1 MEIKLKKLIEKC
13 NKNLKGFSSKNEII
27 DFLPIKE
34 DDIEI
39 YLENKII
46 NIKSRNEIMKI
57 YEQDGYY
64 SNLEILK
71 DVAKIYGIKLKGNRI
86 LDLIKF
92 KNLIEIKILQ

>member
-39 YLENKII
+39 YRKQNNKY
-46 NIKSRNEIMKI
+46 KK
-57 YEQDGYY
+57 
-64 SNLEILK
+64 
-71 DVAKIYGIKLKGNRI
+71 
-86 LDLIKF
+86 
-92 KNLIEIKILQ
+92 